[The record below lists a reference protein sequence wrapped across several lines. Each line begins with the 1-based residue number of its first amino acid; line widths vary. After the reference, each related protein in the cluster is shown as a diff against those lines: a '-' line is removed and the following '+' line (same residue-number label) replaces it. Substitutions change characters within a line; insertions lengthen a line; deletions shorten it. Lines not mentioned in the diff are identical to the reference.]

1 MPRRRASP
9 SGMLQHMASMPYSL
23 QAMLDLVTYTV
34 RGPLRDRIVFLHIP
48 KCGGTS
54 IGTAMR
60 RAYGLQ
66 GRSRGT
72 FYAIDPTTSSRVAEA
87 AGIPTALMRKYL
99 LANAM
104 AGRTRFI
111 GGHVQ
116 FDAALNAAVG
126 EGWSYVT
133 ILREPVSKWYS
144 QYYYNRFKTIGHSKV
159 EVDIEDFLG
168 SPSAKMYGED
178 YAFFLGPGRPE
189 TGESVDAAAAVANLD
204 AIAVIG
210 FLEDLPRFRSDF
222 QSTFGVSLRIP
233 HENRTPA
240 PAGARKR
247 TDDPVIR
254 AEVEKL
260 CATNLAIYEA
270 ARMRA
275 SKAVGVAIR

>member
-1 MPRRRASP
+1 
-9 SGMLQHMASMPYSL
+9 MLHRMTPKSYSL
-23 QAMLDLVTYTV
+23 QAVVDLLAYTV

-72 FYAIDPTTSSRVAEA
+72 LYTIDPIKSRRVAMA
-87 AGIPTALMRKYL
+87 AGIPPALMRKYL

-104 AGRTRFI
+104 AGRTRYV

-116 FDAALNAAVG
+116 FDAALNTAVG
-126 EGWSYVT
+126 TGWSYVT
-133 ILREPVSKWYS
+133 ILREPIRKWYS
-144 QYYYNRFKTIGHSKV
+144 QYYYNRFKTHSHSKV
-159 EVDIEDFLG
+159 EVGIEEFLG
-168 SPSAKMYGED
+168 SPSAQMYGED
-178 YAFFLGPGRPE
+178 YAFYLGPGRPE
-189 TGESVDAAAAVANLD
+189 IGDPVDAAAAVANLD

-222 QSTFGVSLRIP
+222 HKTFGVPLRIL

-240 PAGARKR
+240 PARAREQA
-247 TDDPVIR
+247 DDPAIR
-254 AEVEKL
+254 AEVERL
-260 CATNLAIYEA
+260 CKTNLEIYEA
-270 ARMRA
+270 ARMRSSSA
-275 SKAVGVAIR
+275 A